1 VKDSCSAPSIR
12 RILIVL
18 AQRKEGDQEQMQ
30 SALRIFVSALLT
42 LAALLAADAATAQP
56 HLEPTLLEDPT
67 VPTPAQDVWLRRLV
81 GNFKLDGA
89 IKLGECVIEFKP
101 TNNCATITG
110 KIDCTAVGDGP
121 GVQCV
126 INAKWEI
133 YGWHPLA
140 SSFLDPAMSLFGLDP
155 GRSAINLLLINDRG
169 LPTGGFGDVK
179 GHFAAFKTR
188 CPGANEDGCQ
198 VGIRIEAKPDAN
210 INYMWIGPNLVIAM
224 HRLPPEEPSPAE
236 NPR

>member
-1 VKDSCSAPSIR
+1 
-12 RILIVL
+12 
-18 AQRKEGDQEQMQ
+18 MQ

-42 LAALLAADAATAQP
+42 LAALLAADEANAQP
-56 HLEPTLLEDPT
+56 RMEPTLEDVT
-67 VPTPAQDVWLRRLV
+67 VATPAQDVWLRRLV
-81 GNFKLDGA
+81 GNFKLDGM
-89 IKLGECVIEFKP
+89 IKQGPCEAYLCS
-101 TNNCATITG
+101 AITG
-110 KIDCTAVGDGP
+110 KIDCIAVGNGP
-121 GVQCV
+121 GVQCI

-133 YGWHPLA
+133 YSRFVDL
-140 SSFLDPAMSLFGLDP
+140 SSYLDPAMSLLGLNP

-188 CPGANEDGCQ
+188 CPGANEDGCH

-210 INYMWIGPNLVIAM
+210 INYMWIGRNLVIAM
-224 HRLPPEEPSPAE
+224 HRLPPEKTSPAE